1 MTEIEFN
8 LKRENLQLRIT
19 LAKAEAQ
26 ICQRVH
32 DDCLRE
38 LQAMGEKY
46 EPEPRKLE
54 AVP

>member
-1 MTEIEFN
+1 MTETEWN
-8 LKRENLQLRIT
+8 LKRENLQLRIA

-32 DDCLRE
+32 DQCVAE
-38 LQAMGEKY
+38 YQAMGEKY
-46 EPEPRKLE
+46 ETEPRKLE